1 MEKVYTTLDA
11 YQAGYQTL
19 KGHSPTLTRQGDKIV
34 FVFEATDAFFRDL
47 AEYNGGALVP
57 ASTFAMT
64 IKNLKSQII
73 SLKMSKGKRYV
84 GSEEKSG

>member
-11 YQAGYQTL
+11 YQAGYQQL
-19 KGHSPTLTRQGDKIV
+19 KGHSPKLTRQADNIV

-57 ASTFAMT
+57 ASAFAMT
-64 IKNLKSQII
+64 IKALKSQII
-73 SLKMSKGKRYV
+73 SLKMNKGKRYV
-84 GSEEKSG
+84 RNEEEMG